1 MNAVSAAKGSLSQTT
16 DTNPTAEED
25 AGFWSLEGLRTA
37 QKDDPDISYI
47 MNLMESS
54 TEKTKLESVS
64 SQSEDVR
71 VLWGFW
77 PRLRIWNG
85 ILQRR
90 FESLDGTSV
99 VWQVI
104 LPKNMRKEF
113 LTVIHSGMTGG
124 HLARKRTAA
133 SIQARAYWP
142 NLVDRLGRLPKRV
155 PSLCAVLQGF
165 STQEST
171 LADTDSRRTLVQS

>member
-1 MNAVSAAKGSLSQTT
+1 MVNAVSAAKGSPTQTT
-16 DTNPTAEED
+16 DTNPTAEEN

-54 TEKTKLESVS
+54 TEKPKFESVS

-71 VLWGFW
+71 VLWGLW

-99 VWQVI
+99 AWQVI
-104 LPKNMRKEF
+104 LPKNMKKEF
-113 LTVIHSGMTGG
+113 LTVIHGGMTGG
-124 HLARKRTAA
+124 HLARMRTAA

-142 NLVDRLGRLPKRV
+142 TTWSTDLDALSKRMS
-155 PSLCAVLQGF
+155 SLCAVLQGLRN
-165 STQEST
+165 QKNH
-171 LADTDSRRTLVQS
+171 AYRHR